1 MIFKKNGEVLRIM
14 EVRTKFDKG
23 KGRLIYNCSNMK
35 VAVAA
40 RQLVNLTS
48 YKRILEKLT
57 NEVNNLQGRRQRVQE
72 NLTWDSEEFETQIDW
87 LKRVDEI
94 IGKINALLIY
104 YEGKGTCTR
113 FLRWYKVGEPARKML
128 INISQLY
135 EEGKFYQTAKPAE
148 GYKGPKS
155 RIDTVNDI
163 MVALN
168 DTAIQIVGVWGLG
181 GGGTT
186 SLAKQVQQQA
196 EEEGLF
202 NILIIITIT
211 RKPTVEEVQEEIA
224 VVLGLQFHGE
234 KPQVRRNRLRQR
246 IKKEKNILLIV
257 NDIWGKLNPQEF
269 DLEEVG
275 VPLSDANKVCKLLVT
290 SGNLDFLQN
299 MKGSS
304 KVFQIEMLLENEA
317 FSLFEEIV
325 GESVP
330 QDWYASS
337 MVGEIV
343 KSCAGSPPLI
353 FAIAMTLR
361 NKDLDAWQDALVQLK
376 ENVSPIKLCF
386 NSLEDE
392 ELKYLFLL
400 LTIRGRSTINKNNIY
415 TDMWSGL
422 FKNLDTLESTRNRC
436 DSLISDLIA
445 CGLLVEDKKE
455 WVKIDDLIWQSAYSI
470 AQSSL
475 KASIIFEGWPPEDW
489 LRSLRFCNMT
499 IMSGLQVP
507 ERLQCPELQEIILNA
522 NTSSMQIPD
531 SFFEE
536 SQLLKV
542 LVLNKFDCSKLPSSL
557 SLLNHLEA
565 LSMYNCKLE
574 DLTMIGDLANLRML
588 VFLGS
593 TIQRLPKQI
602 GKLQKLLLLDL
613 TDTYLQVIPP
623 NVLSN
628 LTSLEE
634 IYLRNSFCNW
644 KVERSNNENNN
655 ASLKELTNLH
665 HLVCVKE
672 LCVPDPQAWPMDL
685 FFEKLKS
692 YTILIGDRWGQ
703 THDVKLD
710 KRFHLEDGIKQM
722 MKNVDVLY
730 LDELNGVQNVSDL
743 DSNGFPHLRSLV
755 VKYNAEV
762 KCVAK
767 MSGHVL
773 DTFPNLDSMSLYN
786 LTNFEYICH
795 GPLIGKSFFNVRVI
809 KIQECNGMKYLFSTS
824 MFKGLPHL
832 ADMEVSECKLLEA
845 IVLVEGGENPH
856 MEFPE
861 LTSLTLRGL
870 PALISFC
877 IIKETSYIDTS
888 TLFQNQVSCP
898 KLENMVIS
906 HAKKL
911 MMIWNE
917 SYDAPNSFWKLKNVS
932 ITGCEKLT
940 TIFPVNLSRNLYNLK
955 MLEVINCSSLTS
967 IFTVMR
973 QDNKQ
978 LQLRMSFQ
986 LISINL
992 VQLPKLEYVCVGF
1005 GLEALKEKLEE
1016 ERKKEALEKILE
1028 EERKKEALRK
1038 KLEEKRM
1045 VDALKEKLEEERKKE
1060 ALKEKLE
1067 EERKKEALKEILEED
1082 RKIEALLKKLKGNI
1096 MVDELDI
1103 LEDERNKRRERL
1115 KAIEQEKR
1123 VDDAD
1128 KFPEYSQRLRQKIQP
1143 KAEGSSSG
1151 DEGSNIKDEDPFSDY
1166 IQRAKKKI
1174 RPQAEGSNIKDAD
1187 QFSEYIQRAKKKL
1200 LGFDKGRERWW
1211 NKR

>member
-1 MIFKKNGEVLRIM
+1 
-14 EVRTKFDKG
+14 
-23 KGRLIYNCSNMK
+23 MK
-35 VAVAA
+35 VAGAA

-72 NLTWDSEEFETQIDW
+72 NLTWDSEEFETQTDW

-94 IGKINALLIY
+94 IAKINALLIY

-113 FLRWYKVGEPARKML
+113 FLWWYKVGEPARKML

-155 RIDTVNDI
+155 RIDTINDI

-186 SLAKQVQQQA
+186 SLAEQVRQQA
-196 EEEGLF
+196 KEQGLL
-202 NILIIITIT
+202 NVVIIITIT
-211 RKPTVEEVQEEIA
+211 RKPNVEEVQEEIA
-224 VVLGLQFHGE
+224 VALGLQFHGE

-246 IKKEKNILLIV
+246 IKKENNILLIV

-275 VPLSDANKVCKLLVT
+275 VPLSDENKVCKLLVT

-489 LRSLRFCNMT
+489 LRSMRFCNMT
-499 IMSGLQVP
+499 IMSGLQVR
-507 ERLQCPELQEIILNA
+507 ERLQCPELQEIILNT

-574 DLTMIGDLANLRML
+574 DVTMIGDLANLRML

-593 TIQRLPKQI
+593 TIHRLPKQI

-655 ASLKELTNLH
+655 ASLKELTTLH

-703 THDVKLD
+703 THDGDHRLKTLKLKLD
-710 KRFHLEDGIKQM
+710 RRFHLEDGIKQM

-898 KLENMVIS
+898 KLENIVIS

-917 SYDAPNSFWKLKNVS
+917 NYDVPNSFWKLKNVS

-955 MLEVINCSSLTS
+955 MLEVRNCSLLTS

-1005 GLEALKEKLEE
+1005 GLQALKEKLEE
-1016 ERKKEALEKILE
+1016 ERKKEALEKTLE
-1028 EERKKEALRK
+1028 EERKKEALKK

-1045 VDALKEKLEEERKKE
+1045 VDAWKEKLEEERKKEALKEKLEEERKKE

-1067 EERKKEALKEILEED
+1067 EERKKEALKEILEEE
-1082 RKIEALLKKLKGNI
+1082 RKKEALKKKLKGKI
-1096 MVDELDI
+1096 LVDELDM
-1103 LEDERNKRRERL
+1103 LEEKRNKRWERL
-1115 KAIEQEKR
+1115 KAIEQDKR

-1128 KFPEYSQRLRQKIQP
+1128 NFPEYFQRVMQKIQP
-1143 KAEGSSSG
+1143 KAEGSSSE
-1151 DEGSNIKDEDPFSDY
+1151 DEGSNIKDEDPFSEY
-1166 IQRAKKKI
+1166 ILRATKI
-1174 RPQAEGSNIKDAD
+1174 RPKAEGRNIEDEGSNIKDAD
-1187 QFSEYIQRAKKKL
+1187 SFSEYIQRAKKKFL
-1200 LGFDKGRERWW
+1200 AFDKGRERW
-1211 NKR
+1211 